1 MFKVGD
7 KVKVVDVEKVKND
20 DLLEDHALK
29 IIQKN
34 DFMGEVT
41 EIMDDIYLVGF
52 KNELGWVTQGFKA
65 DEIQEVK

>member
-20 DLLEDHALK
+20 DLLEDPALK

-41 EIMDDIYLVGF
+41 EIMDDIYLVSF